1 MELKSCSNETYA
13 KYLIHGSEDVL
24 DRWILKPIGGGYPN
38 LVLYKADFI
47 ADLNE
52 SLLRDDN
59 DITMGLLDNCYRKK
73 LEVDAPVEQKM
84 LYFFLI
90 TDMVTVLER
99 TKDIVRPVNSILVCE
114 DIIADD
120 TFLYQFRVQEFIE

>member
-13 KYLIHGSEDVL
+13 KYLVHGSESVL
-24 DRWILKPIGGGYPN
+24 DRWILKPVGGGYPN
-38 LVLYKADFI
+38 LALYKADFI
-47 ADLNE
+47 EDLNK
-52 SLLRDDN
+52 SLLKDNN
-59 DITMGLLDNCYRKK
+59 DITIGLLDGCYRKK
-73 LEVDAPVEQKM
+73 LEEDTPIEQRM

-90 TDMVTVLER
+90 MDMVTVLER
-99 TKDIVRPVNSILVCE
+99 TKDIVRPVGSILVCE